1 MKENVPSYKDES
13 TKVTD
18 NQSTEVN
25 ILFMFNAVSRRLNSV
40 NNLHNIRINRNY
52 LYFFWHKYIIYLIL

>member
-18 NQSTEVN
+18 NQSIIEVN
-25 ILFMFNAVSRRLNSV
+25 ILFMFNAVSRHLNSV
-40 NNLHNIRINRNY
+40 HNLHIRINRNDV
-52 LYFFWHKYIIYLIL
+52 YFFLA